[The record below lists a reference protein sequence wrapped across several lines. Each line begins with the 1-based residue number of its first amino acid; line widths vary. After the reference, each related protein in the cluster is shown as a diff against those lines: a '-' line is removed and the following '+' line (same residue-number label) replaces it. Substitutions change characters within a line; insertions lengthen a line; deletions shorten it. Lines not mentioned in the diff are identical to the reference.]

1 MKTHT
6 PIVLTTDF
14 GLSDPYVGVMKG
26 VILTINPEAKII
38 DLTHQIQP
46 QHIQQ
51 ASFILGTSHKFFP
64 SGSIHVVVVDPGVG
78 TDRKA
83 VLLITPAAKFLAPDN
98 GVLSQVLSD
107 FLDTPPKMSV
117 TLPVPPQCTA
127 YQLTNP
133 DYWLHPVSNT
143 FHGRDVF
150 APTAAHLSV
159 DVDSLTVGEPLL
171 ELVWLPPS
179 SPIQE
184 GNAITGEVIYAD
196 HFGNLITNI
205 QESSIPQS
213 ILGGTA
219 EVSVEIKGHCIER
232 LSRTFHGNPGQAYGE
247 PLALMGSNGYLE
259 IVVIDGSAQE
269 ILKVGSGEPVSL
281 RFVE

>member
-1 MKTHT
+1 MTTHT

-26 VILTINPEAKII
+26 VILTINSQAKII

-51 ASFILGTSHKFFP
+51 ASFILGTSHNFFP

-83 VLLITPAAKFLAPDN
+83 ILLITPTAKFLAPDN

-107 FLDTPPKMSV
+107 FLDIHPKMSG

-133 DYWLHPVSNT
+133 KYWLHPVSNT

-159 DVDSLTVGEPLL
+159 DVDPVTVGEPLL
-171 ELVWLPPS
+171 ELVWLSPS
-179 SPIQE
+179 RPIQE
-184 GNAITGEVIYAD
+184 ANGLTGEVIYAD

-205 QESSIPQS
+205 PESSIPQFM
-213 ILGGTA
+213 LGGA
-219 EVSVEIKGHCIER
+219 AKVSVEIKGHRIEE

-259 IVVIDGSAQE
+259 IVVTDGSAQE

-281 RFVE
+281 RFFE

>member
-1 MKTHT
+1 MTTHT

-14 GLSDPYVGVMKG
+14 GLSDSYVGVMKG
-26 VILTINPEAKII
+26 VILTINPQAKII

-46 QHIQQ
+46 QNIQQ
-51 ASFILGTSHKFFP
+51 ASFILGTSHSFFP

-83 VLLITPAAKFLAPDN
+83 ILLLTPTAKFLAPDN
-98 GVLSQVLSD
+98 GVLCQLLSGY
-107 FLDTPPKMSV
+107 LDTHPKISGTV
-117 TLPVPPQCTA
+117 PVPPQCTA
-127 YQLTNP
+127 YHLTNP

-143 FHGRDVF
+143 FQGRDVF

-159 DVDSLTVGEPLL
+159 DVDPMTVGEPLL

-179 SPIQE
+179 RSIQE
-184 GNAITGEVIYAD
+184 GNGITGEVIYAD

-205 QESSIPQS
+205 KESSIPQS

-219 EVSVEIKGHCIER
+219 QVSVEIKGHRIER
-232 LSRTFHGNPGQAYGE
+232 LSRTFHGNPRQAYGE

-269 ILKVGSGEPVSL
+269 ILKVSFGEPVSL
-281 RFVE
+281 RFAE